1 MPTLATSALCAALSA
16 LPDRVTAHVL
26 THPPRRRRT
35 TLATRSIAK
44 RYDVTETRIEGH
56 LVATARP
63 RSSGARSTERHL
75 VHLHGGA
82 YTLQDQHWDFLALWL
97 ERGWTV
103 TLVDYP
109 LAPEHT
115 VDDAVPMTI
124 AAWEHVV
131 AQGGDNPVYLAG
143 DSAGG
148 GLALV
153 LLQHLRDAGRPLP
166 RRTVLL
172 SPWVDVVM
180 DDAETIAAA
189 ERDVLLSLPGLRGA
203 AALYAGGRP
212 LEHPWLSPINGGLH
226 DLGEIQAWVGTAE
239 MFVPQDQRLADLAA
253 AASGTT
259 MTLHLGHGLP
269 HDWALFPVPERRWL
283 VEAMQAFFERP

>member
-1 MPTLATSALCAALSA
+1 MPTLTTRALIAALHL
-16 LPDRVTAHVL
+16 LPDSVVSQAM
-26 THPPRRRRT
+26 THPPRRRRAS
-35 TLATRSIAK
+35 LAPRSVS
-44 RYDVTETRIEGH
+44 RRHDVTEVEIDGH

-63 RSSGARSTERHL
+63 RSGKADAGRHL

-82 YTLQDQHWDFLALWL
+82 YTLQDQHWAFLELWL
-97 ERGWTV
+97 ELGWTV

-115 VDDAVPMTI
+115 VDQTVPMTI

-131 AQGGDNPVYLAG
+131 AGAGGTPIDLVG

-153 LLQHLRDAGRPLP
+153 LLQHLRDHGRPLP

-172 SPWVDVVM
+172 SPWVDLVM
-180 DDAETIAAA
+180 DDAATIAAA
-189 ERDVLLSLPGLRGA
+189 DDDALLSLSGLRGA
-203 AALYAGGRP
+203 AALYAGDRP
-212 LEHPWLSPINGGLH
+212 LTDPWLSPINGGLH
-226 DLGEIQAWVGTAE
+226 DLGEVQAWVGTAE

-253 AASGTT
+253 AATGTT

-269 HDWALFPVPERRWL
+269 HDWALFPVPERAWL
-283 VEAMQAFFERP
+283 VAEMRTFLDRP